1 MNGYFVINAKL
12 PSLNEYVNVCRRNKY
27 QAAQYKRDVEEV
39 IGWAIRQAVTAKTLK
54 PVKNPCVIHFEY
66 HEATRKR
73 DCDNIA
79 SAKKFI
85 LDALQKENILQGD
98 GQKYVI
104 GFTDSFKHDKKD
116 FVVVTIEECSNEN

>member
-1 MNGYFVINAKL
+1 MNTFTIKSKL

-27 QAAQYKRDVEEV
+27 QAAQYKRDVEEL
-39 IGWAIRQAVTAKTLK
+39 IIWAIRQAVTAKALK
-54 PVKNPCVIHFEY
+54 PVKNPCVIHFSW

-85 LDALQKENILQGD
+85 LDALQKEKILQGD
-98 GQKYVI
+98 GQKYVT
-104 GFTDSFKHDKKD
+104 GFSDEFVHDKEN
-116 FVVVTIEECSNEN
+116 FVVVTIKESSNED